1 MTKSERLKPVQRVN
15 ESREKDAA
23 RALGHSVQ
31 TLQQQEQ
38 RLAEL
43 QQYRDEYDK
52 QIQEM
57 GAKGVNASRLQQVQ
71 NFLHNLN
78 RAISH
83 QQQIV
88 ELASRER
95 EQKRH
100 SWQQAHGKTQVM
112 SKVIER
118 YRADEQYQANK
129 RDQKENDE
137 HALNGTLHRKG

>member
-31 TLQQQEQ
+31 SLQQQEQ

-43 QQYRDEYDK
+43 QQYRDEYDR

-57 GAKGVNASRLQQVQ
+57 GANGLTASRLQQMQ
-71 NFLHNLN
+71 RFLHNLN
-78 RAISH
+78 LAIGQ

-88 ELASRER
+88 EVARNER

-100 SWQQAHGKTQVM
+100 SWQQAHSKTQVM
-112 SKVIER
+112 DKVIER
-118 YRADEQYQANK
+118 YRADELYQANK
-129 RDQKENDE
+129 REQKENDE
-137 HALNGTLHRKG
+137 HALNGALHKKG